1 MDAKAWRQFA
11 DDCEARK
18 VYSDDHIRMAAVA
31 RELAN
36 ALEALAGIKTL
47 LTEYE
52 KETAPH

>member
-11 DDCEARK
+11 DDCEARD
-18 VYSDDHIRMAAVA
+18 VWSDDHIRMAAVA

-36 ALEALAGIKTL
+36 ALETLASIKEL
-47 LTEYE
+47 LTAYE